1 MKFNPSYF
9 AETETN
15 GVGNMIKSKMIS
27 NQKAFHV
34 LSTKIYSDIHV
45 AIIRELSTNAM
56 DSHIEAGKPDL
67 PIEVHLPS
75 DLEPWLSIQD
85 FGVGMDG
92 KTIEG
97 VFSNF
102 FDSTKDNNNSVNGC
116 LGIGSKAPFGYTPNF
131 TIEGIKDGKKYVYGT
146 SISQDGE
153 PGVIPMGVS
162 DTDEQN
168 GAKITI
174 AIKREDFDLFYRA
187 ARVVFFAFDVQ
198 PVVYGSYQ
206 PYPKDRKLIGDNVY
220 HYPKVNASSLGVIM
234 GNVYYR
240 VGSRPEFDNLQVKN
254 VFHGG
259 SVVIHAELGEVDFQ
273 PSREEV
279 NYTEKT
285 IKFVQ
290 ERLTNAREIMLENMK
305 KRFEAIK
312 TDAEKLKFVFEHKGN
327 IIEQNYLAKEIVKLY
342 PFIRNNSSYIGR
354 GEIYLHGYI
363 NVDDMEREIDAK
375 VNIMALVPH
384 KIKYENDN
392 RYSEVLAVEGVQ
404 LSERQSIDYSSNPV
418 VYTVIQ
424 EGKRGVISA
433 AKRWARKNLMD
444 KVSESYIK
452 RTSTVYLV
460 IITPDKEKTIK
471 KQVFLDRFSMD
482 CEKILSCEEVFALE
496 ATSEPEAQIKVAKRL
511 HRVSRNGEY
520 AYVLRD
526 TKDIVSGRKFYIPLN
541 GMAPDYD
548 KVNIPK
554 DMTLSK
560 FMSIYDKLETGFK
573 FEETPIYGIMKK
585 DIELLEKDTNWVNL
599 IDFIHEDVKKH
610 TDTISQKLASQSF
623 KSIGKLK
630 KSVDLSNTELDIFIS
645 SPSIGKASV
654 IVPELDQTFGI
665 NITKK
670 IGEYKKSMQEVLDKY
685 PLLQYIDYTSYFPKA
700 GVEAIK
706 KYMDG
711 VNK

>member
-1 MKFNPSYF
+1 
-9 AETETN
+9 
-15 GVGNMIKSKMIS
+15 
-27 NQKAFHV
+27 
-34 LSTKIYSDIHV
+34 
-45 AIIRELSTNAM
+45 
-56 DSHIEAGKPDL
+56 
-67 PIEVHLPS
+67 
-75 DLEPWLSIQD
+75 
-85 FGVGMDG
+85 
-92 KTIEG
+92 
-97 VFSNF
+97 
-102 FDSTKDNNNSVNGC
+102 
-116 LGIGSKAPFGYTPNF
+116 
-131 TIEGIKDGKKYVYGT
+131 
-146 SISQDGE
+146 
-153 PGVIPMGVS
+153 VI
-162 DTDEQN
+162 
-168 GAKITI
+168 A
-174 AIKREDFDLFYRA
+174 
-187 ARVVFFAFDVQ
+187 
-198 PVVYGSYQ
+198 
-206 PYPKDRKLIGDNVY
+206 
-220 HYPKVNASSLGVIM
+220 
-234 GNVYYR
+234 
-240 VGSRPEFDNLQVKN
+240 
-254 VFHGG
+254 
-259 SVVIHAELGEVDFQ
+259 
-273 PSREEV
+273 
-279 NYTEKT
+279 
-285 IKFVQ
+285 
-290 ERLTNAREIMLENMK
+290 
-305 KRFEAIK
+305 
-312 TDAEKLKFVFEHKGN
+312 
-327 IIEQNYLAKEIVKLY
+327 
-342 PFIRNNSSYIGR
+342 
-354 GEIYLHGYI
+354 
-363 NVDDMEREIDAK
+363 
-375 VNIMALVPH
+375 
-384 KIKYENDN
+384 
-392 RYSEVLAVEGVQ
+392 
-404 LSERQSIDYSSNPV
+404 
-418 VYTVIQ
+418 
-424 EGKRGVISA
+424 A

-444 KVSESYIK
+444 KVSECYINHSE
-452 RTSTVYLV
+452 STVYLV

-654 IVPELDQTFGI
+654 IVPELDKTFGI

-706 KYMDG
+706 QYMDG